1 MTFTLPRLAY
11 PMDGLAPHMSAETM
25 EYHYGKH
32 HQAYVDKL
40 NELVAGSLYEGLD
53 LEQVIRNSAADPGAG
68 VLFNQAGQHFN
79 HSHFWAGMRPNGG
92 GAMPGRLE
100 RQVIEDFGSVA
111 AFRQQFADA
120 CVAQFGSGWGW
131 LVWDGARLQVTKTA
145 NADTPLVQ
153 NHSPLLTCDVWEHSY
168 YIDYRNLRAK
178 YVGSFL
184 DELVDWQ
191 VVSDRLEAVIA

>member
-1 MTFTLPRLAY
+1 MMFTLPQLPYA
-11 PMDGLAPHMSAETM
+11 MDALAPLMSAETM
-25 EYHYGKH
+25 EFHYGKH
-32 HQAYVDKL
+32 HKAYVDKM
-40 NELVAGSLYEGLD
+40 NELIAGTPHEGQGLD
-53 LEQVIRNSAADPGAG
+53 QIIRAAAADPAAGA
-68 VLFNQAGQHFN
+68 LFNQAGQHYN

-100 RQVIEDFGSVA
+100 RQVIADFGSVA

-131 LVWDGARLQVTKTA
+131 LVWDGSRLQVTKTG

-153 NHSPLLTCDVWEHSY
+153 GHDALLTCDVWEHSY

-178 YVGSFL
+178 YVGAFL
-184 DELVDWQ
+184 DGLVDWQ
-191 VVSDRLEAVIA
+191 VVADRLEAATA